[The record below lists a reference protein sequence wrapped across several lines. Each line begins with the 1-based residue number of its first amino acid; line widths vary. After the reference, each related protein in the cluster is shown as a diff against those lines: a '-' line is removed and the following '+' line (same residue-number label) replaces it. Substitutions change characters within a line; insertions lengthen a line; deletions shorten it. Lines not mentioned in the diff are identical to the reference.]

1 MSWAMTQQLAKQHG
15 LKRAKTKQRPSFHAD
30 QDRTLSHRSPLPPFA
45 PAGAAEAEAEAGD
58 EAAEAAGTVQ
68 LD

>member
-1 MSWAMTQQLAKQHG
+1 MGDDTTAGKAARVEEGEDKAVSLFSC
-15 LKRAKTKQRPSFHAD
+15 RPRPDAQPPAPFA
-30 QDRTLSHRSPLPPFA
+30 PFA

>member
-1 MSWAMTQQLAKQHG
+1 MGDDTTAGKAA
-15 LKRAKTKQRPSFHAD
+15 RAEEGADKAASLLSCSPRPDAQPPEPFA
-30 QDRTLSHRSPLPPFA
+30 PFA
-45 PAGAAEAEAEAGD
+45 PAGAAEAEAAAGD